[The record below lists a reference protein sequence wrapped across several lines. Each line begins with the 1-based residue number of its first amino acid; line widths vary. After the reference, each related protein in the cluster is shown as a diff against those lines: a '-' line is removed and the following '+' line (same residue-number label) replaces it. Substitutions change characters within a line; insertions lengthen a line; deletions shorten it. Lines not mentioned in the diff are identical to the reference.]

1 MLHIPNTV
9 PSSPLLQ
16 LPKVPELS
24 CGDKAHDTK
33 LHQKCQ
39 WKRVMTRDT
48 LLVCYFVLSSLCINN
63 QIIKTSLCY
72 DEAATWVG
80 IDHMTRN
87 HCVGTASI

>member
-1 MLHIPNTV
+1 
-9 PSSPLLQ
+9 
-16 LPKVPELS
+16 
-24 CGDKAHDTK
+24 
-33 LHQKCQ
+33 
-39 WKRVMTRDT
+39 MTRDT